1 MKKLTEFIKKAQSDE
16 RFTAYDEAATKQA
29 VILKILS
36 LLDWDPF
43 DVDEVQPE
51 YEAGGGKVDFSLRH
65 SGANKVFLVVK
76 KETKDF
82 PKHQDKVLTCAVQ
95 GKAEMAILANGL
107 TWWMFLP
114 LLGGSAEEK
123 RFHVID
129 MKEQSAEEVSEKL
142 EEFLAKENVISGKAL
157 KVAEDIYETRQ
168 RNLLIKEHLPKA
180 WKKIIN
186 EPEKWLIN
194 LVADVTKE
202 LCGYKPERE
211 AVEEFLAHE
220 VQAKTDME
228 RMIRPEPPPP
238 PPPRPAPPPPPA
250 ASAPQP
256 GKTPA
261 PVRGEDFTGK
271 SIISF
276 SLDGKRHEVRSWKAM
291 FLKLCEIVLPKN
303 RKDELEVLFTL
314 ATPQREYFSKNPYEF
329 LTGEK
334 IPGTNIYVDTNLS
347 AREVVELSHKMLM
360 LFGRR
365 ESDLSIEVK

>member
-1 MKKLTEFIKKAQSDE
+1 MKKLTDFIKKAQSDK
-16 RFTAYDEAATKQA
+16 RFTAYDEAAIKQA
-29 VILKILS
+29 IILKILS

-51 YEAGGGKVDFSLRH
+51 YEAGGGKVDFSLRQ
-65 SGANKVFLVVK
+65 SAANKVFLMVR
-76 KETKDF
+76 KEVKDF
-82 PKHQDKVLTCAVQ
+82 PKHQDTLLSYAVQ
-95 GKAEMAILANGL
+95 GKAEMAILADGL

-123 RFHVID
+123 RFHIID
-129 MKEQSAEEVSEKL
+129 MKEQSAEEISDKL

-157 KVAEDIYETRQ
+157 KIAEDIYETRQ

-180 WKKIIN
+180 WEKIIN

-211 AVEEFLAHE
+211 VVEQFLAQE
-220 VQAKTDME
+220 VQAKADME
-228 RMIRPEPPPP
+228 RMIRPAPPPP
-238 PPPRPAPPPPPA
+238 PPPPPPPVAPPPQSGK
-250 ASAPQP
+250 ASAS
-256 GKTPA
+256 
-261 PVRGEDFTGK
+261 VRGEDFTGK

-276 SLDGKRHEVRSWKAM
+276 SLDRKRHEVKSWKAM
-291 FLKLCEIVLPKN
+291 FLKLCDVVLPKN
-303 RKDELEVLFTL
+303 KKDELEVLFTL

-360 LFGRR
+360 LFGRK

>member
-1 MKKLTEFIKKAQSDE
+1 MKKLAEFIKRAQSDE
-16 RFTAYDEAATKQA
+16 RFTAYDEAAIKQA

-36 LLDWDPF
+36 LLNWDPF

-51 YEAGGGKVDFSLRH
+51 YEAGGGKTDFSLRH
-65 SGANKVFLVVK
+65 SGLNKVFIMVK
-76 KETKDF
+76 KGEKDF
-82 PKHQDKVLTCAVQ
+82 PKHQDKLLSYAVQ
-95 GKAEMAILANGL
+95 GKAEMAILADGL

-129 MKEQSAEEVSEKL
+129 VKEQPAEEVSEKL
-142 EEFLAKENVISGKAL
+142 ETFLAKENVTSGKAL

-168 RNLLIKEHLPKA
+168 KNLLIKGHLPKA
-180 WKKIIN
+180 WRKIIN

-194 LVADVTKE
+194 LIADVTKE

-211 AVEEFLAHE
+211 VVEEFLANE
-220 VQAKTDME
+220 VQVKADME
-228 RMIRPEPPPP
+228 RILRPEPPPP
-238 PPPRPAPPPPPA
+238 PPPSER
-250 ASAPQP
+250 
-256 GKTPA
+256 TPA
-261 PVRGEDFTGK
+261 SVRGEDFVGK

-276 SLDGKRHEVRSWKAM
+276 SLDGKRHEVKSWKAM
-291 FLKLCEIVLPKN
+291 FLKLCDVVLPKSK
-303 RKDELEVLFTL
+303 KDELEVLFTL

-334 IPGTNIYVDTNLS
+334 VPGTNIFVDTNLS

-360 LFGRR
+360 LFGRK

>member
-1 MKKLTEFIKKAQSDE
+1 MKKLTEFIKKAQSDD

-65 SGANKVFLVVK
+65 GRANKVFLIVK
-76 KETKDF
+76 KEAKDF
-82 PKHQDKVLTCAVQ
+82 PKHQDKILTYAVQ
-95 GKAEMAILANGL
+95 GKAEMAILTNGI

-123 RFHVID
+123 KFHVIEL
-129 MKEQSAEEVSEKL
+129 KEQSAEEVSEKL
-142 EEFLAKENVISGKAL
+142 EEFLSKESVISGKAL

-180 WKKIIN
+180 WEKIIN

-220 VQAKTDME
+220 VEAKADMK
-228 RMIRPEPPPP
+228 RMIKPEPPPP
-238 PPPRPAPPPPPA
+238 PPP
-250 ASAPQP
+250 
-256 GKTPA
+256 G
-261 PVRGEDFTGK
+261 GG
-271 SIISF
+271 
-276 SLDGKRHEVRSWKAM
+276 
-291 FLKLCEIVLPKN
+291 
-303 RKDELEVLFTL
+303 
-314 ATPQREYFSKNPYEF
+314 
-329 LTGEK
+329 
-334 IPGTNIYVDTNLS
+334 
-347 AREVVELSHKMLM
+347 VVQS
-360 LFGRR
+360 
-365 ESDLSIEVK
+365 